1 MFLHLQPRLDFPMSI
16 KTFLN
21 KTLQN
26 LKTPEN
32 GNPDDIISKLEDE
45 SVFLSGASEAL
56 KAVGATEE
64 HRLTDKTLGVFKQKI
79 ALIEAHQ
86 KLAAEIDGFNEE
98 PAAE

>member
-32 GNPDDIISKLEDE
+32 ASPDDTIGKLEDE
-45 SVFLSGASEAL
+45 TLFLGGAKEAL
-56 KAVGATEE
+56 QAVGATAEQ
-64 HRLTDKTLGVFKQKI
+64 RLVENTQGLFRQKI
-79 ALIEAHQ
+79 ALIDAHQ
-86 KLAAEIDGFNEE
+86 KLAAEIDAFND
-98 PAAE
+98 AQAE